1 MTTDQ
6 LINNVMRWGTIH
18 KLDDPKAQLNKV
30 IEEIGEL
37 AHEICRNNYSTP
49 EARDA
54 IGDVLVTVIILSQIL
69 GHDPM
74 KCLAEAYE
82 EISKRKGHT
91 ELGTFIK
98 DNIQ

>member
-30 IEEIGEL
+30 VEEVGEL
-37 AHEICRNNYSTP
+37 AHEITRNNYSTP

-54 IGDVLVTVIILSQIL
+54 IGDVLVTVIILSQIM

-82 EISKRKGHT
+82 EISHRDGHT
-91 ELGTFIK
+91 ENGTFIK
-98 DNIQ
+98 SE